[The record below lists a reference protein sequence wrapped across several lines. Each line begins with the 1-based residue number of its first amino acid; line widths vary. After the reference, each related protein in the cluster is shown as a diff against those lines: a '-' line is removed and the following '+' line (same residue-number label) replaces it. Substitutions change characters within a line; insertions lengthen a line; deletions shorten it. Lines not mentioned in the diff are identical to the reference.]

1 MTSPASGP
9 ALSMDS
15 AASGPARRDPAALL
29 ARARAQWGGRG
40 DLWVFGY
47 ASLVCRPEFEAVE
60 QRLGRVHGFH
70 RALKMRSR
78 VNRGTPQRPG
88 LVFALLSG
96 GSCHGVAF
104 RIARERVEL
113 ELPRLWAREMPNAI
127 YDPRWLPCRT
137 AQGEVRA
144 LGFTLSRESPNY
156 TGPVDDAQ
164 MLDILRG
171 ASGRFGT
178 TLDYLLETAAG
189 LAARGIRDPEVER
202 LVSLARLHSLAR

>member
-1 MTSPASGP
+1 
-9 ALSMDS
+9 
-15 AASGPARRDPAALL
+15 
-29 ARARAQWGGRG
+29 
-40 DLWVFGY
+40 
-47 ASLVCRPEFEAVE
+47 
-60 QRLGRVHGFH
+60 
-70 RALKMRSR
+70 MRSR

-164 MLDILRG
+164 MLDILRH
-171 ASGRFGT
+171 ARGRYGT
-178 TLDYLLETAAG
+178 TLEYLLETAHA
-189 LAARGIRDPEVER
+189 LRERGVRDREIER
-202 LVSLARLHSLAR
+202 LVALARRHRLS

>member
-1 MTSPASGP
+1 MKAPQPNPLT
-9 ALSMDS
+9 
-15 AASGPARRDPAALL
+15 RDPAASL
-29 ARARAQWGGRG
+29 AHARAQWGGRG

-47 ASLVCRPEFEAVE
+47 ASLVCRPEFDAVE
-60 QRLGRVHGFH
+60 QRLARVHGFH

-96 GSCHGVAF
+96 GSCHGVAY
-104 RIARERVEL
+104 RIARARVED
-113 ELPRLWAREMPNAI
+113 ELPRLWAREMPNAV
-127 YDPRWLPCRT
+127 YDARWLPCRT
-137 AQGEVRA
+137 AQGAVRA
-144 LGFTLSRESPNY
+144 LGFTLSRASPNY
-156 TGPVDDAQ
+156 SGPIDDAQ

-178 TLDYLLETAAG
+178 TLDYLLETAGG

-202 LVSLARLHSLAR
+202 LVALARRHALAP